1 MTKYKHS
8 LLALSLSLSLLTL
21 SRCLIIPRCKDA
33 YGSFVNIHGGHLCA
47 GKLNGEG
54 GTCVGDSGGPL
65 QCRLNKDGPWILV
78 GVTSF
83 GSGCA
88 LEGFPDVYTRTSYYM
103 KWIEDTIAAH

>member
-1 MTKYKHS
+1 MNPCWVISSS
-8 LLALSLSLSLLTL
+8 LTSPA
-21 SRCLIIPRCKDA
+21 RCRDA

-47 GKLNGEG
+47 GQLNGQG

-65 QCRLNKDGPWILV
+65 QCRLSQDGPWILA

-88 LEGFPDVYTRTSYYM
+88 LENFPDVYLRISYYLN
-103 KWIEDTIAAH
+103 WIEDTIAAH